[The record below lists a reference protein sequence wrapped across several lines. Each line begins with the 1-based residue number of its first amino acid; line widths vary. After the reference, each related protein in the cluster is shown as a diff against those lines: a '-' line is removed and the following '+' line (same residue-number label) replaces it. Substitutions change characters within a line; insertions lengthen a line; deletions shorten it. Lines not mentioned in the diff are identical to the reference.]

1 MVRTRKN
8 GLTVL
13 LVAVLFAC
21 LAALSF
27 FVPTKGV
34 SAADGTEGSP
44 SDAVMTAE
52 DLQSDISAAGIGDTV
67 ALRGNVNG
75 NITVGADADVIIDLN
90 GFEITSSTQGVPTVK
105 NEGKLKIV
113 DGSAGKTGVITR
125 ENTATYYVVVNE
137 GDLTLDGVTV
147 RNDNADDTSSLL
159 ENNHAYFL
167 VKRLSRRKHLF
178 RGGRQSFA

>member
-52 DLQSDISAAGIGDTV
+52 DLQSAIGAAGIGDTV
-67 ALRGNVNG
+67 ALTGNVNG

-90 GFEITSSTQGVPTVK
+90 GFEITSSTQGMPTVK

-113 DGSAGKTGVITR
+113 DNSAGKTGIITR
-125 ENTATYYVVVNE
+125 ENTANRDILRC
-137 GDLTLDGVTV
+137 GQRG
-147 RNDNADDTSSLL
+147 RFDT
-159 ENNHAYFL
+159 
-167 VKRLSRRKHLF
+167 
-178 RGGRQSFA
+178 